1 MRYRRSDT
9 PGATYFFTVVT
20 FRRRPLFAV
29 PDNAALLKSALR
41 YVMARH
47 PFTIDAFVL
56 LPDHLH
62 CLWTLPPGD
71 ADFSTRWMLVKSH
84 FSRQCPA
91 AYKTPPSAARRAK
104 GEQTVW
110 QRRYWEHQI
119 RDEADFAAH
128 CDYIHYNPVKHSL
141 VAKAAD
147 WAHSSFARYAERGI
161 YPADWGMAPVD
172 LPDGVGGE

>member
-1 MRYRRSDT
+1 MRYRRSNT

-20 FRRRPLFAV
+20 FQRRPLFAV

-41 YVMARH
+41 YVMARR
-47 PFTIDAFVL
+47 PFTIDAFVM

-62 CLWTLPPGD
+62 CMWTLPPGD
-71 ADFSTRWMLVKSH
+71 ADFATRWMLVKSH
-84 FSRQCPA
+84 FSRQCSA
-91 AYKTPPSAARRAK
+91 SYKTPPSAARRAK

-128 CDYIHYNPVKHSL
+128 CDYIHYNPVKHGL
-141 VAKAAD
+141 VARPAD
-147 WAHSSFARYAERGI
+147 WVHSSFARFVKRGI
-161 YPADWGMAPVD
+161 YPADWGVASVD
-172 LPDGVGGE
+172 FPDGVGGE

>member
-20 FRRRPLFAV
+20 FRRRPLFAM
-29 PDNAALLKSALR
+29 PENAALLKSALR
-41 YVMARH
+41 TVMARR

-71 ADFSTRWMLVKSH
+71 ADFASRWMLVKSH
-84 FSRQCPA
+84 FSRLCPA
-91 AYKTPPSAARRAK
+91 SCKTLPSASRSAK
-104 GEQTVW
+104 GEQAVW

-128 CDYIHYNPVKHSL
+128 CDYIHYNPVRHGL

-147 WAHSSFARYAERGI
+147 WAHSSFGRFAERGV
-161 YPADWGMAPVD
+161 YPVDWGMTPID
-172 LPDGVGGE
+172 LAEEVGSE

>member
-20 FRRRPLFAV
+20 FRRYPIFAA
-29 PDNAALLKSALR
+29 PENPALLKSALR

-47 PFTIDAFVL
+47 PFTIDAMVV

-62 CLWTLPPGD
+62 CLWTLPEYD
-71 ADFSTRWMLVKSH
+71 ADFATRWMLVKSH
-84 FSRQCPA
+84 FSRHCDA
-91 AYKTPPSAARRAK
+91 RFKSSPSAARRAK

-128 CDYIHYNPVKHSL
+128 CDYIHYNPVKHGL
-141 VAKAAD
+141 TATAAD
-147 WAHSSFARYAERGI
+147 WPHSSFVRFVERGI
-161 YPADWGMAPVD
+161 YPADWGNDPAD
-172 LPDGVGGE
+172 FAEGIGSE

>member
-29 PDNAALLKSALR
+29 PDNSTLLKSALR